1 MIEPSR
7 LHLVMPTFVGHD
19 GKELISVNLK
29 LLLPIEKHNPVQ
41 FA

>member
-29 LLLPIEKHNPVQ
+29 LLQTIEKDNPVQ